1 MTPEEVAERQR
12 LEREL
17 AAAGERQTDL
27 EQRLVAL
34 VAASG
39 TLFGSPT
46 VEDVLPSVIVLARTL
61 IPADGYAVWRF
72 DVSGKRWRIGA
83 SAGVSGTFTDRII
96 GIYHGDQVS
105 TIPFSEP
112 LIAESVHTIP
122 MLADRVEVYRAE
134 GIESMLAVPLQV
146 AGHATGT
153 LVFYFRSRHQFSD
166 IEVQTSRA
174 LANLAA
180 AAITTAELY
189 ELQQQSRVRT
199 ELANR
204 HAVFLSEA
212 SAALGSSLDYEAT
225 LRTVAQLAVP
235 HIADWCAVDIVNE
248 HGRVQ
253 RLAVA
258 HVDPARV
265 EMARTLQDRYPD
277 DPNAPG
283 GIQQVI
289 RTATPAMYPT
299 ITDEMLAASAR
310 NPEHLRA
317 MRELAIRSVIMVPLV
332 AHGRTFGA
340 LTFVNAESGRQY
352 TDADFRF
359 AQDVADRAALAV
371 ENARAYAQVN
381 AANRAK
387 DEFLATLSHELRT
400 PLNAVLGWAR
410 MLREGTI
417 SPGKTPRALDV
428 IERNAAAQLDL
439 VEDLLDLSR
448 IITGKFRLNVA
459 PLDLGA
465 AIAAAV
471 EAIQPAAD
479 AKGITIDIV
488 AEEGSGSMVGDE
500 ARLQQAVWNLLAN
513 AIKFTPGAGR
523 VTVSRRRRDGDIE
536 VEVADTGEGIDAT
549 VLPFVFD
556 RFRQGDSGTT
566 RTHMGLGLGLAIVR
580 HIVELHGGRVSVSSG
595 GRGAGSTF
603 LFSLPALPSEELA
616 VANAGR
622 PKAASPERPSAIQLA
637 GVRVLIV
644 DDDHDARELVTEV
657 LRSRGAEVTAVASAD
672 DCLSALD
679 RQVPDVLLSDIAMP
693 GHDGLEL
700 MRRVRVRPPSAGGR
714 VPAIALTA
722 YAREEDRDRSIT
734 AGFHVHLSKP
744 VDLDALVTT
753 VAGLAK
759 ARTGE
764 ERHPR
769 RLAEGDPAVGPE
781 WTRGSA
787 PAAGFDTDPTE

>member
-1 MTPEEVAERQR
+1 MSADEATRRLQR
-12 LEREL
+12 AL
-17 AAAGERQTDL
+17 AAAEERQTDL

-39 TLFGSPT
+39 TLFGSPRI
-46 VEDVLPSVIVLARTL
+46 EDVLPSVVVLARTL
-61 IPADGYAVWRF
+61 IPADGYALWRF
-72 DVSGKRWRIGA
+72 DVAAKRWHIGA
-83 SAGVSGTFTDRII
+83 SFGVSDTFTSRII
-96 GIYHGDQVS
+96 GSYQGDQVS

-122 MLADRVEVYRAE
+122 MLSERIDAYRAE
-134 GIESMLAVPLQV
+134 GIESMLAVPLQI

-153 LVFYFRSRHQFSD
+153 LVFYFRSRHEFTD

-189 ELQQQSRVRT
+189 ELQQQSRRRA

-204 HAVFLSEA
+204 HAAFLSEA
-212 SAALGSSLDYEAT
+212 SAALGNSLDYEAT
-225 LRTVAQLAVP
+225 LRTVAELAVP
-235 HIADWCAVDIVNE
+235 HIADWCAVDVVDE
-248 HGRVQ
+248 QGRVQ

-258 HVDPARV
+258 HVDPARA

-283 GIQQVI
+283 GIRQVI
-289 RTATPAMYPT
+289 RTATPVMHPA
-299 ITDEMLAASAR
+299 ITDAMLVASAR
-310 NPEHLRA
+310 DPEHLRA
-317 MRELAIRSVIMVPLV
+317 MRALAIRSVIMVPLV

-352 TDADFRF
+352 TDEDFRF
-359 AQDVADRAALAV
+359 AQDVAYRSALAV

-400 PLNAVLGWAR
+400 PLNAVLGWTR

-417 SPGKTPRALDV
+417 SAGKMPRALEV
-428 IERNAAAQLDL
+428 IERNAVAQLDL

-448 IITGKFRLNVA
+448 IITGKFRLDVA
-459 PLDLGA
+459 PVDLGA

-479 AKGITIDIV
+479 AKGITIDLV
-488 AEEGSGSMVGDE
+488 AGEGSGFMAGDE

-523 VTVSRRRRDGDIE
+523 VTISRRRHDADVE
-536 VEVADTGEGIDAT
+536 VEVADTGEGIDPE

-566 RTHMGLGLGLAIVR
+566 RAHMGLGLGLAIVR
-580 HIVELHGGRVSVSSG
+580 HIIELHGGRVSVSSE
-595 GRGAGSTF
+595 GRGRGSTF
-603 LFSLPALPSEELA
+603 RISLPVVPSEPA
-616 VANAGR
+616 AIAR
-622 PKAASPERPSAIQLA
+622 PARPMTAASDGPAARQLA
-637 GVRVLIV
+637 GVGVVVV
-644 DDDHDARELVTEV
+644 DDDHDARELVTE
-657 LRSRGAEVTAVASAD
+657 LLQSRGAKVRAVASAD
-672 DCLSALD
+672 ACLSAID
-679 RQVPDVLLSDIAMP
+679 DQVPDVLLSDIAMP

-700 MRRVRVRPPSAGGR
+700 MRRVRRRPPSAGGW

-722 YAREEDRDRSIT
+722 YAREEDRDRSIE
-734 AGFHVHLSKP
+734 AGFDVHLSQP
-744 VDLDALVTT
+744 VDLDALVAT
-753 VAGLAK
+753 VSGLAK
-759 ARTGE
+759 AR
-764 ERHPR
+764 
-769 RLAEGDPAVGPE
+769 AV
-781 WTRGSA
+781 
-787 PAAGFDTDPTE
+787 TDAKE